1 MAITAASAL
10 ALETTAT
17 AGTSFATSANLTC
30 SANKLYL
37 ACVVNQTSGG
47 GATPSGL
54 TGGGQSTWT
63 QVRTALVGTS
73 ERMTLYRALSTSPGA
88 AAPLTATWA
97 ASQGSIGGIWCMEY
111 GGVKTTGSN
120 GADAVVQSASNNSVS
135 ATTLSVTLASFADA
149 TNNVAAGFF
158 CNATTAA
165 ATAGSGF
172 TILGN
177 ATGQSRRFTH
187 EWKTGEDTSV
197 DISGG
202 SGRWLGIAL
211 EIAADTGLSLA
222 PTGSEYTVAS
232 GTPTYSGAFN
242 AFRGLVLVW
251 P

>member
-63 QVRTALVGTS
+63 QVRTALVGAN
-73 ERMTLYRALSTSPGA
+73 ERMTIFRALSASPGA
-88 AAPLTATWA
+88 AAALTATWSS
-97 ASQGSIGGIWCMEY
+97 SQGSFGAIWVIEY
-111 GGVKTTGSN
+111 AGVLTTGTN
-120 GADAVVQSASNNSVS
+120 GADAVVQSASNTSSS
-135 ATTLSVTLASFADA
+135 ASGLTVTLASFADA

-158 CNATTAA
+158 CNATTSA

-172 TILGN
+172 TLLGN
-177 ATGQSRRFTH
+177 STGQSRRFSH

-197 DISGG
+197 DITGG
-202 SGRWLGIAL
+202 TGRWVGVGL
-211 EIAADTGLSLA
+211 ELAADTGLTLA
-222 PTGSEYTVAS
+222 ASGSEVTVADGS
-232 GTPTYSGAFN
+232 PTYAGAYN
-242 AFRGLVLVW
+242 AFRGLVLKW